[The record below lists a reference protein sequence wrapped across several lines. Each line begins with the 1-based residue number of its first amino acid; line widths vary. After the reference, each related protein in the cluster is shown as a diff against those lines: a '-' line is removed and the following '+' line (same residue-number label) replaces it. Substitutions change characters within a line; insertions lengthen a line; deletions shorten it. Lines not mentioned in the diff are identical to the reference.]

1 MIVVFGRL
9 LRADRFRS
17 FRTLVVYLN
26 ILMAETVLRD
36 DATEDEVN
44 DAYDEHLVQPVEIV
58 EYE

>member
-1 MIVVFGRL
+1 MRRQVVL
-9 LRADRFRS
+9 
-17 FRTLVVYLN
+17 T
-26 ILMAETVLRD
+26 D